1 MEQTAHGSIF
11 NFWGDKPVLNKVIT
25 PLPPFN
31 FWRELMLD
39 TNVPFQTWFFN
50 CEADDARGGSS

>member
-1 MEQTAHGSIF
+1 
-11 NFWGDKPVLNKVIT
+11 
-25 PLPPFN
+25 
-31 FWRELMLD
+31 MLD